1 MDGSLS
7 EKIIGT
13 VVSDDESPSFD
24 TFKFEA
30 FTEEYVSPGALV
42 GTSIADNK
50 FLVGRVSGGLEIH
63 PNGSASEAE
72 ANTYRRYEVDVM
84 EEGLVTGEGERQKIT
99 MIEPSD
105 MAAAG
110 AEVFVPGL
118 AVMAEAMGF
127 ATDRSHAFAL
137 GKTRITAEDAVALVG
152 GATDNVLLH
161 PEILQRHV
169 FICGTTGT
177 GKSYAT
183 GVLIEEIVDQGIP
196 VVILDS
202 QREYTNLAR
211 ELGGTVLE
219 PGADYTIHLSSL
231 TDREM
236 SDLVPTL
243 KGTPMEDLLSLTF
256 LRLKRDE
263 GSEWRLNDLL
273 RGMAKDGPTLQ
284 LPSSTSGPAISRVR
298 HHVGRHTFLGEPINW
313 KRLLQHHAVV
323 NIDCAQLDQG
333 QLQLIVAATLR
344 DLTTHRLDGRIPP
357 YVVVLEEAHLLVPET
372 EDSPCK
378 QVIRENVRTGRHY
391 GICVILITQSPVDI
405 DKKTIRQCNTRLIFA
420 LEADQLDAL
429 RGVRADATE
438 DMLRR
443 LPKMPVGTCV
453 LSGTHETIKH
463 AIPVRVRTSRH
474 AASAGVSLDLL
485 AEIKEKWSDH
495 RAARRARDGSEHAS
509 AAHTI
514 ASDK

>member
-1 MDGSLS
+1 MSDSLKKKS
-7 EKIIGT
+7 IGT
-13 VVSDDESPSFD
+13 VIADDVSPSFD
-24 TFKFEA
+24 TFKFDA
-30 FTEEYVSPGALV
+30 FAGEYVSPGALV
-42 GTSIADNK
+42 ASRISDAK
-50 FLVGRVSGGLEIH
+50 FLVDRVSGGLEMDAVDSRADADE
-63 PNGSASEAE
+63 PVW
-72 ANTYRRYEVDVM
+72 RRYEVDVM
-84 EEGLVTGEGERQKIT
+84 EEGLIADGADTLEIT

-105 MAAAG
+105 MATAG
-110 AEVFVPGL
+110 ADVFIPGET
-118 AVMAEAMGF
+118 VMANAMGF
-127 ATDRSHAFAL
+127 ATAAEQSIDL
-137 GKTRITAEDAVALVG
+137 GKTRITAEDALVKTG
-152 GATDNVLLH
+152 ESADDVLLH
-161 PEILQRHV
+161 PEVLQRHL

-183 GVLIEEIVDQGIP
+183 GIIIEEVVKQGIP
-196 VVILDS
+196 VIILDS
-202 QREYTNLAR
+202 QREYTNLAK
-211 ELGGTVLE
+211 ELGGTVLD
-219 PGADYTIHLSSL
+219 PGSDYTIHLSSL

-263 GSEWRLNDLL
+263 GAKWNMNDLL

-298 HHVGRHTFLGEPINW
+298 HHVGRHTFIGEPNNW

-323 NIDCAQLDQG
+323 NIDCAQLDQS
-333 QLQLIVAATLR
+333 QLQLIAAATLR
-344 DLTTHRLDGRIPP
+344 DLTTNRHAGQIPP

-372 EDSPCK
+372 ENSPCK

-391 GICVILITQSPVDI
+391 GICVMLITQSPVDI

-420 LEADQLDAL
+420 LESDQLDAL

-443 LPKMPVGTCV
+443 LPKMPVGTCL

-463 AIPVRVRTSRH
+463 AVPVRVRTSHH
-474 AASAGVSLDLL
+474 AASAGVSLDLM
-485 AEIKEKWSDH
+485 AEMKEKWSD
-495 RAARRARDGSEHAS
+495 RRSRKSRRPDPAPAE
-509 AAHTI
+509 
-514 ASDK
+514 

>member
-1 MDGSLS
+1 MGEFLKQKS
-7 EKIIGT
+7 IGT
-13 VVSDDESPSFD
+13 VAADEVSPSFD

-30 FTEEYVSPGALV
+30 FAREYVSPGALV
-42 GTSIADNK
+42 ATTLTDTK
-50 FLVGRVSGGLEIH
+50 FLIGRVSAGLE
-63 PNGSASEAE
+63 
-72 ANTYRRYEVDVM
+72 ANAVKTSSDADDSVCRRYEVDVM
-84 EEGLVTGEGERQKIT
+84 EEGLITDGADGPKIT

-105 MAAAG
+105 IATAG
-110 AEVFVPGL
+110 ADVFIPGKT
-118 AVMAEAMGF
+118 VMANALGF
-127 ATDRSHAFAL
+127 AIDSECSIDL
-137 GKTRITAEDAVALVG
+137 GKTRITAEDALIKTG
-152 GATDNVLLH
+152 GSADDVLLY
-161 PEILQRHV
+161 PELLQRHV

-183 GVLIEEIVDQGIP
+183 GILIEEVVKQGIP

-202 QREYTNLAR
+202 QREYTNLAK

-263 GSEWRLNDLL
+263 GTKWKLNDLL

-298 HHVGRHTFLGEPINW
+298 HHVGRHTFIGEPNNW

-323 NIDCAQLDQG
+323 DIDCSELDQG

-344 DLTTHRLDGRIPP
+344 DLTTHRLASQIPP

-372 EDSPCK
+372 ENSPCK

-420 LEADQLDAL
+420 LEADQIDAL
-429 RGVRADATE
+429 RGVRADTTE

-443 LPKMPVGTCV
+443 LPKMPVGTCL

-463 AIPVRVRTSRH
+463 AVPVRVRTSEH
-474 AASAGVSLDLL
+474 AAAAGVSLDLI
-485 AEIKEKWSDH
+485 AEMKEKWSD
-495 RAARRARDGSEHAS
+495 RPTRRQDPAPAE
-509 AAHTI
+509 
-514 ASDK
+514 